1 VGSRISKQA
10 ENPECLLVDC
20 LHGTQQRRLLIQC
33 FAAVRTECSRY
44 VECHA
49 QRIFPQKCRGS
60 TIPGC
65 IAACLKGGT
74 KSARR
79 KRGCIRLA
87 LNQLFTGKLH
97 DNASVGIRYGDK
109 RIMFFC
115 RDAGQRLEPMG
126 IMRRTALDRPVFHRV
141 CDNICDG
148 RIQLSSVFNGF
159 LQFFVN
165 TFRKAFLH
173 RLVIKHIFSENFRY
187 IDNLAHSIPHINM
200 KTDRTAGMY
209 IRVAKCTFLQSGHE
223 PYLFIRLF
231 R

>member
-1 VGSRISKQA
+1 MGSRISKQA

-20 LHGTQQRRLLIQC
+20 LHGTQQRCLLIQC

-87 LNQLFTGKLH
+87 LNQLFTGKL
-97 DNASVGIRYGDK
+97 
-109 RIMFFC
+109 
-115 RDAGQRLEPMG
+115 
-126 IMRRTALDRPVFHRV
+126 
-141 CDNICDG
+141 
-148 RIQLSSVFNGF
+148 QLSSVFNGF

-209 IRVAKCTFLQSGHE
+209 IRVAKCTSLQSGHE